1 MHICHRL
8 RYSNPNIRH
17 HCSWPNS
24 HVFLVKSSFVM
35 AKSLTGWWLSHPS
48 EKYESQLGLFPTEW
62 KNKIHVTN
70 HQPVKFL
77 DDLSF
82 HGQIPPCVFLKSPFV
97 VKFLLL
103 AMERAAENG
112 WKWMKK
118 PWTKSFVIKHG
129 NFCSNLSTL
138 GLILVEQ

>member
-1 MHICHRL
+1 MLQGYSEHIFDMIKPIFPRTNDDGPADGIE
-8 RYSNPNIRH
+8 YPNIRH

-112 WKWMKK
+112 
-118 PWTKSFVIKHG
+118 
-129 NFCSNLSTL
+129 
-138 GLILVEQ
+138 